1 MDTRTH
7 GSRTQW
13 QIAAVFFLL
22 LVMPRLGWP
31 QSDGLH
37 KLFSDYY
44 EFQLREDPGTA
55 TFVGRSDYNDRWDD
69 TSPEHLRQRRQSRA
83 QTRQGAPPKRKW
95 VPPADH
101 PWREAAR
108 RGAQQRAAKE
118 AAVAARASL
127 AWPCASP

>member
-1 MDTRTH
+1 M
-7 GSRTQW
+7 TQW
-13 QIAAVFFLL
+13 QIATVLFLL

-55 TFVGRSDYNDRWDD
+55 TFVGRSDYNDRWDYP
-69 TSPEHLRQRRQSRA
+69 SPE
-83 QTRQGAPPKRKW
+83 QTRRGTPPKRKW

-118 AAVAARASL
+118 SAVAAQASS

>member
-1 MDTRTH
+1 MNTRTH
-7 GSRTQW
+7 RSRTRW

-44 EFQLREDPGTA
+44 EFQLREEPGQA

-69 TSPEHLRQRRQSRA
+69 PSPEHLRQRRESLA
-83 QTRQGAPPKRKW
+83 QTRLGTPPK
-95 VPPADH
+95 
-101 PWREAAR
+101 
-108 RGAQQRAAKE
+108 
-118 AAVAARASL
+118 
-127 AWPCASP
+127 